1 MYTVRIAFLVPPGT
15 RISADDAQV
24 SIGGLAIT
32 LKFDGRYHVLLAQ
45 GFTSEPEA
53 SDFLARLNASLT
65 CLLLEKG
72 IAAEASLQQ
81 QAVVYYPDPAVA
93 AENLSKSLGV
103 KIEGPVDAII
113 DGAEAA
119 IYLTSKRLRFMTGG
133 QGSVYVTTPS
143 DQALQVLVRGVMLQG
158 SRRLAD
164 DPKLIT
170 ALKLYAAYFTEQ
182 SATARFLTLIMSLE
196 ALARSTRKSDV
207 AVELLE
213 RWSTEVQVLLA
224 TVQQDSEDA
233 AALDALRR
241 ELLFRRDDSI
251 RSQVRKLILR
261 ELSDDS
267 DVDAQAREAVRLYD
281 LRSTLVHQGILEVR
295 QLGAATADAK
305 LLVHRVLQTRFRRLT
320 ERE

>member
-1 MYTVRIAFLVPPGT
+1 MYTVRIAFLVPPDT
-15 RISADDAQV
+15 RISADDAQMSV
-24 SIGGLAIT
+24 GGLTIT
-32 LKFDGRYHVLLAQ
+32 LKLNGRYHVLLAQ

-53 SDFLARLNASLT
+53 SDFLARVSASLT

-81 QAVVYYPDPAVA
+81 QAVVYYPDPTVA

-119 IYLTSKRLRFMTGG
+119 IYLSSTRLRFMMGG
-133 QGSVYVTTPS
+133 QASVYTTTPS
-143 DQALQVLVRGVMLQG
+143 DQALQVLVRGLMLQG
-158 SRRLAD
+158 SRRLSD

-170 ALKLYAAYFTEQ
+170 ALKLYAAYFTEL

-196 ALARSTRKSDV
+196 ALARSTRKSGL

-213 RWSTEVQVLLA
+213 RWSAEVQVLLE

-233 AALDALRR
+233 AALDALQR
-241 ELLFRRDDSI
+241 ELLVRRDDSI
-251 RSQVRKLILR
+251 RSKVRKLILC
-261 ELSDDS
+261 ELADDS
-267 DVDAQAREAVRLYD
+267 DASAQASEAVRLYD
-281 LRSTLVHQGILEVR
+281 LRSTLVHQGFLEVR
-295 QLGAATADAK
+295 QLDTATADAK
-305 LLVHRVLQTRFRRLT
+305 LLVHRVLHTRFRRLT